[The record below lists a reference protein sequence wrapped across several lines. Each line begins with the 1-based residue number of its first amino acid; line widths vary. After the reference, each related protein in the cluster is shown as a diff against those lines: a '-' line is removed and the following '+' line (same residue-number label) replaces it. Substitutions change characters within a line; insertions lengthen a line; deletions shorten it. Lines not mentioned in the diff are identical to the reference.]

1 MHKTNDKG
9 TGCATQEHYFC
20 CLDVLLCLWIEH
32 IGAMVMRNIETK
44 WLYDFLTLEACR
56 HFSQAAKE
64 RNISQPA
71 FSRRIKA
78 LEAAIGVVLFDRT
91 STPLQLTEGGKLF
104 HSQARSLLQQLECN
118 LRELNGQ
125 NLLGVPNIK
134 IAAAHSLSLG
144 VLPKLLHSLTAY
156 GGEFVYHVE
165 AIDVVQAVNT
175 LREGQSDFIISFR
188 DEDLMQSPFCCLKL
202 FESELYPVCAA
213 DTQGHPIF
221 DITQPQVPLLNYTA
235 TSYMGRL
242 VNRHLSEVGGITGR
256 TILISSMSEL
266 LKNMALNRYGIAWL
280 PIWSIV
286 NELQTKRLVRLDA
299 ANLIVPIQAY
309 IYRMNTRLNRN
320 AENFWRILQ
329 EHTPNDL
336 IHKASMIQPVRRY

>member
-1 MHKTNDKG
+1 
-9 TGCATQEHYFC
+9 
-20 CLDVLLCLWIEH
+20 
-32 IGAMVMRNIETK
+32 
-44 WLYDFLTLEACR
+44 
-56 HFSQAAKE
+56 
-64 RNISQPA
+64 
-71 FSRRIKA
+71 
-78 LEAAIGVVLFDRT
+78 
-91 STPLQLTEGGKLF
+91 
-104 HSQARSLLQQLECN
+104 
-118 LRELNGQ
+118 
-125 NLLGVPNIK
+125 
-134 IAAAHSLSLG
+134 
-144 VLPKLLHSLTAY
+144 
-156 GGEFVYHVE
+156 
-165 AIDVVQAVNT
+165 
-175 LREGQSDFIISFR
+175 
-188 DEDLMQSPFCCLKL
+188 MQSPFCCLKL

-213 DTQGHPIF
+213 DTQGHPVF